1 MTQTVM
7 PESKVIQLRQALS
20 ERFPG
25 LRLRLGQ
32 NSAIARGASPN
43 GLPQVEGLLQN
54 RLSRGALNEIVAS
67 GRNSGSATFIRGV
80 IRCAAARHELIAL
93 VDGCDSFDI
102 TQVEDA
108 HLRQL
113 LWVRC
118 PSAEVALKA
127 ADLLL
132 RDGNLPLVMLDLK
145 LNPESQLR
153 QIPPTTWYRFQR
165 LVEATCALCL
175 VVTPRP
181 MIAAA
186 KTRINLESDFSLNDL
201 ERDSSELLE
210 EIRMEV
216 ARTSRFAVATD
227 QKIA

>member
-1 MTQTVM
+1 M

-20 ERFPG
+20 ERYPG
-25 LRLRLGQ
+25 LRLRLEE
-32 NSAIARGASPN
+32 NSAIGKSAPPN
-43 GLPQVEGLLQN
+43 ALPQIEDFLQN
-54 RLSRGALNEIVAS
+54 RLSRGALSEIVAN
-67 GRNSGSATFIRGV
+67 GRSSGSATLIRGI
-80 IRCAAARHELIAL
+80 IRCAAARRELIAL
-93 VDGCDSFDI
+93 VDGRDSFDV
-102 TQVEDA
+102 TQVEDVD
-108 HLRQL
+108 LKQL

-118 PSAEVALKA
+118 PGAEVALKA

-145 LNPESQLR
+145 INPETQLR

-165 LVEATCALCL
+165 LIETTCALCL
-175 VVTPRP
+175 VITPRP

-201 ERDSSELLE
+201 ERNFTELLE
-210 EIRMEV
+210 EIKMEV
-216 ARTSRFAVATD
+216 ARASHFAIATD